1 MKKLETLHIGPY
13 MTSCLTQVI
22 HLRIGNTFQLLT
34 ASTDGHIALWDLAE
48 GFRAKGI
55 TNNIHRA
62 LSYTKPRISSIAPT
76 EISWQARTKI
86 HQSSIKAMKTIP
98 LSSSNTLL
106 VTGGDDGALAF
117 TRINFFKDNPVDPPL
132 RSVLLIPKAH
142 ASAIN
147 AIAYLSHE
155 KIIASDGPKEY
166 RFATTSNDQKIKVWQ
181 LSADLDKPGVEGFQV
196 VKKKNVC
203 SSIADVSCLERFDTD
218 KGEPR
223 LIVAGIGMETWN
235 LEI

>member
-1 MKKLETLHIGPY
+1 MKRLETLHIGSY
-13 MTSCLTQVI
+13 MTSCLTQII
-22 HLRIGNTFQLLT
+22 HLRIESTFQLLT
-34 ASTDGHIALWDLAE
+34 ASTDGHIALWDLTN
-48 GFRAKGI
+48 GFREKGI
-55 TNNIHRA
+55 TDSIHRA
-62 LSYTKPRISSIAPT
+62 LSYTKPHDSPTAST

-86 HQSSIKAMKTIP
+86 HQSSIKAMKVIP

-117 TRINFFKDNPVDPPL
+117 TRMIFSEDNPVDPPL
-132 RSVLLIPKAH
+132 RSVLLVPKAH

-155 KIIASDGPKEY
+155 KIIASDAPKEY
-166 RFATTSNDQKIKVWQ
+166 LFATSSNDQKIKVWQ
-181 LSADLDKPGVEGFQV
+181 LSADLDKQGVEGFQV

-203 SSIADVSCLERFDTD
+203 SSIADVSCLERFDTG

-235 LEI
+235 LEF

>member
-1 MKKLETLHIGPY
+1 MKRLETLDIGSY
-13 MTSCLTQVI
+13 MKSCLTQVI
-22 HLRIGNTFQLLT
+22 HIRIESIFQLLT
-34 ASTDGHIALWDLAE
+34 ASTDGHIALWDLTD
-48 GFRAKGI
+48 GFREKGI
-55 TNNIHRA
+55 TNTIHRA
-62 LSYTKPRISSIAPT
+62 LSYTKPRIPSIAPT
-76 EISWQARTKI
+76 AIFWQARTKI

-98 LSSSNTLL
+98 LSSSDTLL

-117 TRINFFKDNPVDPPL
+117 TRITFFENNPVDPPL

-155 KIIASDGPKEY
+155 KIIASDAPKEY
-166 RFATTSNDQKIKVWQ
+166 LFATSSNDQKIKVWQ
-181 LSADLDKPGVEGFQV
+181 LSADLGRPGVEGFQV
-196 VKKKNVC
+196 VKKKNVYT
-203 SSIADVSCLERFDTD
+203 SIADVSCLERFDTG

-235 LEI
+235 LEF